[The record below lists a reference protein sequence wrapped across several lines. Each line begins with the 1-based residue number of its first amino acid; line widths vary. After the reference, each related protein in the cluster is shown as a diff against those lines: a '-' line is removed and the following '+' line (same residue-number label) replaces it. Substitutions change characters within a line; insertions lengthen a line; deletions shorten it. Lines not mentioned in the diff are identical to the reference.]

1 VSTGDP
7 SDPATRDFVL
17 GVDLDGVCADHA
29 LAFRDVVAAERGVD
43 PETLPPQQ
51 SWNFHE
57 WGLTDDDFDELHR
70 RAILEHRMFA
80 TMPAIDGVAEALW
93 RLSDAGVWI
102 RLITHRLYA
111 NFGHAVAVADTVTWL
126 DQVGIPYRDLCFL
139 GRKPEVQAD
148 AYVDDAPHNI
158 VELRRAGN
166 PVIIFDQPYNRHL
179 DAEHEAAGGVDPLR
193 AHSWADVEELVVELR
208 LQRGDAVQGRLPVVE
223 EGSDRLLGRIGPMA
237 TDTGPLTP

>member
-1 VSTGDP
+1 MSSIDDIEIDTE
-7 SDPATRDFVL
+7 PATRDFVL
-17 GVDLDGVCADHA
+17 GVDIDGVCGDHA
-29 LAFRDVVAAERGVD
+29 MAFRDVVAAERGID
-43 PETLPPQQ
+43 PESLPPQQ
-51 SWNFHE
+51 TWNFHE

-80 TMPAIDGVAEALW
+80 TMPAIEGVAETLW

-158 VELRRAGN
+158 AELRRAGN
-166 PVIIFDQPYNRHL
+166 PVIVFDQPYNREL
-179 DAEHEAAGGVDPLR
+179 DGLR
-193 AHSWADVEELVVELR
+193 AHSWLDVEELVVELR
-208 LQRGDAVQGRLPVVE
+208 LQRGEAVQGRLPVVD
-223 EGSDRLLGRIGPMA
+223 GGVDRLSSRVGRAG
-237 TDTGPLTP
+237 T

>member
-1 VSTGDP
+1 VSTTD
-7 SDPATRDFVL
+7 DLDAFVL
-17 GVDLDGVCADHA
+17 GVDIDGVCGDHA
-29 LAFRDVVAAERGVD
+29 LAFREVVAAERGIE
-43 PETLPPQQ
+43 PESLPAQQ
-51 SWNFHE
+51 TWNFHE

-80 TMPAIDGVAEALW
+80 TMPAIEGVAETLW

-158 VELRRAGN
+158 AELRRAGN
-166 PVIIFDQPYNRHL
+166 PVIVFDQPYNREL
-179 DAEHEAAGGVDPLR
+179 DGLR
-193 AHSWADVEELVVELR
+193 ARTWVDVEELVTELR
-208 LQRGDAVQGRLPVVE
+208 LQRGEAVQGRLPVADGGV
-223 EGSDRLLGRIGPMA
+223 DRLTNRVGRADP
-237 TDTGPLTP
+237 